1 MNICAQLVSY
11 YCTFSASSWS
21 CTNSVVSSTNSTS
34 PSSSKSEAGSGLLV
48 LNFQLYSSV
57 NDFELLHCGEKIY
70 RIIVPT
76 TYDVTY
82 VALFFMS
89 PCTPVSMRKSAASLV
104 CTTFRLAGYFLAQR
118 DVQDVYLRRIY
129 KNTFSNEGFF
139 EKRRFIQSSRI
150 PASTPR
156 SWRAPSPPPIPWPS
170 CPRPRPFSA
179 RRAPRPPPQGSA
191 PPSRSPG
198 KNFTML
204 DVLAR
209 EGLFLSC
216 GDILQWCY
224 LTTGSQ

>member
-1 MNICAQLVSY
+1 M
-11 YCTFSASSWS
+11 
-21 CTNSVVSSTNSTS
+21 VSSTNSTS

-139 EKRRFIQSSRI
+139 
-150 PASTPR
+150 
-156 SWRAPSPPPIPWPS
+156 
-170 CPRPRPFSA
+170 
-179 RRAPRPPPQGSA
+179 
-191 PPSRSPG
+191 
-198 KNFTML
+198 
-204 DVLAR
+204 
-209 EGLFLSC
+209 
-216 GDILQWCY
+216 
-224 LTTGSQ
+224 